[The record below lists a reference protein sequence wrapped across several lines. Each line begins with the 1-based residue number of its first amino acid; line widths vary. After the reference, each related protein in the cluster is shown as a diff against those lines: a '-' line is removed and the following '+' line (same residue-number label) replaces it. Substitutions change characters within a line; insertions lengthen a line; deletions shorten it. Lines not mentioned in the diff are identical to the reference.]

1 MIVRRCAS
9 RRALFH
15 DRSIL
20 RDYEIAKSAPVVIS
34 AIPIPSFQV
43 SGSEHE
49 YDRCDAAANP
59 EITAPAREE
68 SAASPASVSVRTVVV
83 KSGTPSCRI
92 VGFKQLRR
100 RGITFR

>member
-59 EITAPAREE
+59 EITAPR
-68 SAASPASVSVRTVVV
+68 
-83 KSGTPSCRI
+83 
-92 VGFKQLRR
+92 Q
-100 RGITFR
+100 RGICSEPRQRECENGGRQVRNTELPNRWL